1 MPSPTP
7 WSWCGASVRGRGHEA
22 DGMPNQDAWSVRATQ
37 DRVIVAVCDGL
48 GSRPCAEVGAQAG
61 CRAAQAAASAW
72 CARPGAS
79 WELLIR
85 LLHARWALD
94 IHPHAPADAA
104 ATCLLAVAR
113 RGAGTLIAQLGDGMV
128 MLARADGSRE
138 ELAGDRSGFSNQT
151 TALGAARSAQEWS
164 VHEAAPMAPGDI
176 LVVATDGVSDDLIT
190 EQKHAFAMHLLQTCR
205 VDGALDDDR
214 LYAQLDDWPVPNHT
228 DDRTLVLCSLRGD
241 DA

>member
-1 MPSPTP
+1 
-7 WSWCGASVRGRGHEA
+7 V
-22 DGMPNQDAWSVRATQ
+22 
-37 DRVIVAVCDGL
+37 
-48 GSRPCAEVGAQAG
+48 
-61 CRAAQAAASAW
+61 AAALLLELALLPLELLLLLLPQRL
-72 CARPGAS
+72 ALALALVLPELLALPL
-79 WELLIR
+79 ELLIR

-190 EQKHAFAMHLLQTCR
+190 EKKHAFALHLLQTCR